1 MAAVER
7 FDIEKVTQVFQ
18 DSLHEEDDIT
28 MDEYLKGYEE
38 INKYVQSH
46 KRTYAASYKDFSIFC
61 SDDSQIFSI
70 RFFF

>member
-38 INKYVQSH
+38 INKYVQTH
-46 KRTYAASYKDFSIFC
+46 KRTYAAS
-61 SDDSQIFSI
+61 
-70 RFFF
+70 